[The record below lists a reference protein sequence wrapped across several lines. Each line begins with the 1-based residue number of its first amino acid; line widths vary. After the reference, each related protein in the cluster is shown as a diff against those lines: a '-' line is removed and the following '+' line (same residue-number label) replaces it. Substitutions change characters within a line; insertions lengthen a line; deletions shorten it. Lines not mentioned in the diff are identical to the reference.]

1 MAALTSIAVTNR
13 APKGCTLTFNAAA
26 IDLTGT
32 QLKQLE
38 SIIKKLMVECS
49 ADMPTDTSATVS
61 GI

>member
-13 APKGCTLTFNAAA
+13 APKGATITFNAAA
-26 IDLTGT
+26 IDVTGT

-38 SIIKKLMVECS
+38 SIIRKLMTECS
-49 ADMPTDTSATVS
+49 SDMPTDTSATVT